1 MDFKEKELIKSPL
14 NYTGGK
20 FKLLPQILPYFPN
33 NVDTFVDLFTGG
45 CNVGVN
51 VKANKIICNDIEAT
65 VINLMNKLKKTDHK
79 EALEILKTTINKYGL
94 SKTNE
99 EGFKKIRQDYNE
111 GNKSWD
117 MFYAMLTHAFNYQIR
132 FNKLGEYNM
141 PFGKNR
147 SSFNPSLEKKF
158 LEFVKKLNNSNIYFT
173 NSDFNKL
180 KIDKLGQSDFV
191 YCDPPYLVTCAS
203 YNEQDGWNIDR
214 ENELYKLLDGL
225 NSKGIKFAL
234 SNVFENK
241 GKSNDL
247 LKEWSKKY
255 VVNYLDNS
263 YSNCNYHAKDKNK
276 EGTVEVLIMNYEIN

>member
-51 VKANKIICNDIEAT
+51 VKANKIICNDIETT
-65 VINLMNKLKKTDHK
+65 VINLMNKLKETDYK
-79 EALEILKTTINKYGL
+79 EALETLKTTINKYGL

-180 KIDKLGQSDFV
+180 KIDKLGQNDFV

-276 EGTVEVLIMNYEIN
+276 EGTVEVLITNYKIN

>member
-51 VKANKIICNDIEAT
+51 VKANKIICNDIETT
-65 VINLMNKLKKTDHK
+65 VINLMNKLKETDYK

-132 FNKLGEYNM
+132 FNKSGEYNM

-276 EGTVEVLIMNYEIN
+276 EGTVEVLITNYKIN